1 LLGRVISKKKMNKNS
16 LSKYID
22 DTVSVLL
29 KSKELDDKVNLAIE
43 LIINSIENN
52 KKIIWCGNGGSAA
65 DAMHFSAELLGRFK
79 KDRSPMNSISLT
91 CDISAITA
99 IGNDYGYENIFSRQ
113 IEGVG
118 EKGDVLIAIS
128 TSGFSE
134 NIVRAI
140 DVAKTKSI
148 KVIGITGSK
157 ENNPIQGNSDIKLV
171 IDSMETNIIQEVYQ
185 VVCSYICGEVESYFY
200 PE

>member
-1 LLGRVISKKKMNKNS
+1 MNKKS

-29 KSKELDDKVNLAIE
+29 KSKELDDKVNLATE
-43 LIINSIENN
+43 LIINSIEKN

-113 IEGVG
+113 LEGVG
-118 EKGDVLIAIS
+118 EKGDVLIAMS

-134 NIVRAI
+134 NIVKAI

-157 ENNPIQGNSDIKLV
+157 ENNPIQENSDIKLV

>member
-1 LLGRVISKKKMNKNS
+1 LLGRVISKKMNKNS
-16 LSKYID
+16 LSTYID

-113 IEGVG
+113 LEGVG
-118 EKGDVLIAIS
+118 EKGDVLIAMS

-134 NIVRAI
+134 NIVKAI

>member
-1 LLGRVISKKKMNKNS
+1 MNKNS

-29 KSKELDDKVNLAIE
+29 KSKELGDKVNLSVE

-113 IEGVG
+113 LEGVG
-118 EKGDVLIAIS
+118 EKGDVLIAMS

-134 NIVRAI
+134 NIIKAI

-157 ENNPIQGNSDIKLV
+157 ENNPIQENSDIKLV

>member
-1 LLGRVISKKKMNKNS
+1 LLGRVISKKMNKKS

-29 KSKELDDKVNLAIE
+29 KSKELDDKVNLATE
-43 LIINSIENN
+43 LIINSIEKN

-113 IEGVG
+113 LEGVG
-118 EKGDVLIAIS
+118 EKGDVLIAMS

-134 NIVRAI
+134 NIVKAI

-157 ENNPIQGNSDIKLV
+157 ENNPIQENSDIKLV

>member
-1 LLGRVISKKKMNKNS
+1 MLGRVISKKMNKKS

-29 KSKELDDKVNLAIE
+29 KSKDLDDKVNLATE
-43 LIINSIENN
+43 LIINSIEKN

-113 IEGVG
+113 LEGVG
-118 EKGDVLIAIS
+118 EKGDVLIAMS

-134 NIVRAI
+134 NIVKAI

-157 ENNPIQGNSDIKLV
+157 ENNPIQENSDIKLV

>member
-1 LLGRVISKKKMNKNS
+1 MNKNS
-16 LSKYID
+16 LCKYID
-22 DTVSVLL
+22 ETVSVLL
-29 KSKELDDKVNLAIE
+29 KSKELDHKVNLAVE

-113 IEGVG
+113 LEGVG
-118 EKGDVLIAIS
+118 EKGDVLIAMS

-134 NIVRAI
+134 NIVKAI

-157 ENNPIQGNSDIKLV
+157 ENNPIQENSDIKLV

>member
-1 LLGRVISKKKMNKNS
+1 MNKNS

-43 LIINSIENN
+43 LIISSIENN

-113 IEGVG
+113 LEGVG

>member
-1 LLGRVISKKKMNKNS
+1 MNKNS
-16 LSKYID
+16 LSTYID

-113 IEGVG
+113 LEGVG
-118 EKGDVLIAIS
+118 EKGDVLIAMS

-134 NIVRAI
+134 NIVKAI

>member
-1 LLGRVISKKKMNKNS
+1 
-16 LSKYID
+16 
-22 DTVSVLL
+22 
-29 KSKELDDKVNLAIE
+29 
-43 LIINSIENN
+43 
-52 KKIIWCGNGGSAA
+52 
-65 DAMHFSAELLGRFK
+65 
-79 KDRSPMNSISLT
+79 MNSISLT

-113 IEGVG
+113 LEGVG
-118 EKGDVLIAIS
+118 EKGDVLIAMS

-134 NIVRAI
+134 NIIKAI

-157 ENNPIQGNSDIKLV
+157 ENNPIQENSDIKLV

>member
-1 LLGRVISKKKMNKNS
+1 VCLGEQSQKMNKNS
-16 LSKYID
+16 LCKYID
-22 DTVSVLL
+22 ETVSVLL
-29 KSKELDDKVNLAIE
+29 KSKELDHKVNLAVE

-113 IEGVG
+113 LEGVG
-118 EKGDVLIAIS
+118 EKGDVLIAMS

-134 NIVRAI
+134 NIVKAI

-157 ENNPIQGNSDIKLV
+157 ENNPIQENSDIKLV

>member
-1 LLGRVISKKKMNKNS
+1 MNKNS

-113 IEGVG
+113 LEGVG

>member
-1 LLGRVISKKKMNKNS
+1 MLGRVISKKMNKNS
-16 LSKYID
+16 LSTYID

-113 IEGVG
+113 LEGVG
-118 EKGDVLIAIS
+118 EKGDVLIAMS

-134 NIVRAI
+134 NIVKAI

>member
-1 LLGRVISKKKMNKNS
+1 MNKNS

>member
-1 LLGRVISKKKMNKNS
+1 MNKNS
-16 LSKYID
+16 LCKYID
-22 DTVSVLL
+22 ETVSVLL
-29 KSKELDDKVNLAIE
+29 KSKELDHKVNLAVE

-52 KKIIWCGNGGSAA
+52 IKIIWCGNGGSAA

-113 IEGVG
+113 LEGVG
-118 EKGDVLIAIS
+118 EKGDVLIAMS

-134 NIVRAI
+134 NIVKAI

-157 ENNPIQGNSDIKLV
+157 ENNPIQENSDIKLV

>member
-1 LLGRVISKKKMNKNS
+1 M
-16 LSKYID
+16 
-22 DTVSVLL
+22 
-29 KSKELDDKVNLAIE
+29 
-43 LIINSIENN
+43 
-52 KKIIWCGNGGSAA
+52 
-65 DAMHFSAELLGRFK
+65 
-79 KDRSPMNSISLT
+79 
-91 CDISAITA
+91 
-99 IGNDYGYENIFSRQ
+99 
-113 IEGVG
+113 
-118 EKGDVLIAIS
+118 S

-134 NIVRAI
+134 NIVKAI

>member
-1 LLGRVISKKKMNKNS
+1 MLGRVISKKMNKKS

-29 KSKELDDKVNLAIE
+29 KSKELDDKVNLATE
-43 LIINSIENN
+43 LIINSIEKN

-113 IEGVG
+113 LEGVG
-118 EKGDVLIAIS
+118 EKGDVLIAMS

-134 NIVRAI
+134 NIVKAI

-157 ENNPIQGNSDIKLV
+157 ENNPIQENSDIKLV